1 MDIQNKKIP
10 EDIFHQMRQE
20 VLTQWPTGKDVDLQE
35 AVDYHKAMP
44 KSRDFGAKLL
54 EAKAAGRTLVQPRAG
69 VPVVDDKGQ
78 AHYSMTPGQ
87 FAAAMVKLVKAGASI
102 IGGCCGTGPEFIA
115 AMKREVHS

>member
-10 EDIFHQMRQE
+10 EDVFRQMRQE

-54 EAKAAGRTLVQPRAG
+54 EAKN
-69 VPVVDDKGQ
+69 
-78 AHYSMTPGQ
+78 
-87 FAAAMVKLVKAGASI
+87 
-102 IGGCCGTGPEFIA
+102 
-115 AMKREVHS
+115 